1 MTNYET
7 KLVGII
13 ATNDLSILHET
24 AFYDDYIDDD
34 NLESLLDALDN
45 DSVINYKAD
54 FEAED
59 QLEAVE
65 YLDCRTPRDH
75 YFIAIETPV
84 THFYTEKSKTP
95 CYYWGYTQTT
105 WVFVDS
111 LADIDKYRQMVGKAA
126 DETLEEKENK

>member
-34 NLESLLDALDN
+34 NLEDLLDALED
-45 DSVINYKAD
+45 DRVINYKIDFDAD
-54 FEAED
+54 D
-59 QLEAVE
+59 QQEAVE

-84 THFYTEKSKTP
+84 TYRPEKCSAAWAS
-95 CYYWGYTQTT
+95 WGYTRTI
-105 WVFVDS
+105 WVFVAS
-111 LADIDKYRQMVGKAA
+111 LAEIDKYRQMVGRMA
-126 DETLEEKENK
+126 DETLTEEDF

>member
-24 AFYDDYIDDD
+24 AFHDDYIYDD

-95 CYYWGYTQTT
+95 CYSWGYTQTT

-111 LADIDKYRQMVGKAA
+111 LAEIDKYRQMVGKAA
-126 DETLEEKENK
+126 DATLEEKEDK